1 MDENIQFKAV
11 LRDGTEIPIN
21 VRSTTIFQAAFE
33 ILESLA
39 VGDLKVDPKDI
50 VKIIDIPG

>member
-1 MDENIQFKAV
+1 MKENIQFKAV
-11 LRDGTEIPIN
+11 LKDGTEIPVN

-33 ILESLA
+33 ILEAIAL
-39 VGDLKVDPKDI
+39 GDLKIKAEDV